1 MSYTIPN
8 QVDAAFADQAAVDKV
23 DLDIVTAADNG
34 SGVVSGCAVTG
45 TAAANGSLTVAAGVV
60 NISGQPLNQQVT
72 VAGNTVA
79 ITANSS
85 GNPRYDLISV
95 GLTGTA
101 VATAGTAAAAPV
113 FPAIPANS
121 AIIAVYRVPNGHTTS
136 TTIAANSTNIVDK
149 RVFIPESP
157 WQEGVANVTGAD
169 FSWTQKDW
177 TKSFMEW
184 KCRNFPGAP
193 QTYNNVVWQVVD
205 YLDAPILWLGGVGGL
220 GLNDDIY
227 TGYSVLGPYNFMA
240 DIYGF
245 AKFGQ
250 QWTFTFGGPP
260 GNLLTWND
268 AVHEVYNS
276 TRAATVG
283 FWGVVSNCTLS
294 ALYLA
299 SGGLPITESVTRLR
313 GALRLTCTT
322 NSSTVWISQPGG
334 ASATS
339 GVVAGDVISVVAM
352 IRANSAA
359 AARNFNVRITWLTA
373 GGIAV
378 GADVNGPNAS
388 IPTQATTTFTPVL
401 LENTIVPAT
410 ATRFQLQILGAT
422 ILVNEAYDIQGV
434 AVLRNQQTAKFAP
447 PFIAYNA
454 SGRTEGGSNAG
465 DTWTRTDTPSVP
477 GQRVYMCTTGGTPN
491 NQSWAPL
498 DTATILKLANDTATN
513 STTTMVSITQL
524 AIPVLANTQYV
535 MDFTVIFQSAVTT
548 TGIQFG
554 FTGPASPTSVLIVSE
569 TQLTDTTWQVAT
581 ARAFGN
587 LTASTGVTTININ
600 YLARIKLLLVNGA
613 NAGTVQI
620 QFASEVAATAVL
632 VKRGSMVSVS

>member
-1 MSYTIPN
+1 VSFTIPN
-8 QVDAAFADQAAVDKV
+8 QADAGVIDQAAVDKV
-23 DLDIVTAADNG
+23 DLDIMTAG
-34 SGVVSGCAVTG
+34 HTLSGVVSGCAVTG
-45 TAAANGSLTVAAGVV
+45 TNAANGSLTVAAGVV
-60 NISGQPLNQQVT
+60 NIAGQPLNQRVT

-79 ITANSS
+79 ITANAS

-121 AIIAVYRVPNGHTTS
+121 VVIAVYRVPNGHTTG
-136 TTIAANSTNIVDK
+136 TTIATNSTNIVDK
-149 RVFIPESP
+149 RVIVPESP
-157 WQEGVANVTGAD
+157 WQEGVANTAGAD
-169 FSWTQKDW
+169 FAFTQKDW
-177 TKSFMEW
+177 TKAMMEW
-184 KCRNFPGAP
+184 KCRDFPGAP
-193 QTYNNVVWQVVD
+193 MVYNNVVWQVVD

-220 GLNDDIY
+220 GLNDDLY
-227 TGYSVLGPYNFMA
+227 TAYSVLGPYNFMA
-240 DIYGF
+240 DIYGYT
-245 AKFGQ
+245 KQGQ
-250 QWTFTFGGPP
+250 QWSYAFGGPP

-283 FWGVVSNCTLS
+283 FWGAVSNCTVT
-294 ALYLA
+294 ARYLGT
-299 SGGLPITESVTRLR
+299 SVPIADSVTRLR
-313 GALRLTCTT
+313 GALLLTCTT
-322 NSSTVWISQPGG
+322 AGTVWISQPGG

-352 IRANSAA
+352 IRASSAA

-373 GGIAV
+373 GGVAV
-378 GADVNGPNAS
+378 GADVNGPTAS
-388 IPTQATTTFTPVL
+388 VPTQATTAFTKVV

-410 ATRFQLQILGAT
+410 ATRFQLQILGAS
-422 ILVNEAYDIQGV
+422 IVLNETFDIQGV
-434 AVLRNQQTAKFAP
+434 AVLRGQQTAVFAP

-454 SGRTEGGSNAG
+454 SGARTESGAQAG
-465 DTWTRTDTPSVP
+465 DMWYRTDHPSVP
-477 GQRVYMCTTGGTPN
+477 GERQYMCTVAGTPN
-491 NQSWAPL
+491 NQSWAPI
-498 DTATILKLANDTATN
+498 DTATVLKLANDTATN
-513 STTTMVSITQL
+513 STVTPVSISQL
-524 AIPVLANTQYV
+524 AVPVLANTQYV
-535 MDFTVIFQSAVTT
+535 MDFTIIFQSAVTT
-548 TGIQFG
+548 TGIQFA
-554 FTGPASPTSVLIVSE
+554 FTGPASPTSVLIVAE

-581 ARAFGN
+581 ARSFTA

-600 YLARIKLLLVNGA
+600 YMARIRLMLVNGA